1 VTLRIA
7 DEILRSWQAQ
17 VDQGSET
24 GIFMRLAAT
33 APVAEALD
41 ALEAAVRAS
50 VVERQTVDAPFRG
63 EWTWVA
69 SGDDVIVTALECEVL
84 PEVLP
89 ELAAVLESRGIDG
102 SLEVHDDT
110 GATFQWP
117 WPLRLV
123 EARLRVRG
131 ERELVG
137 GRTYH
142 WNADEQ
148 ALTHVVDV
156 AVLWCVRARGPSP
169 WLRVGVNPL
178 IEVPPD
184 GLAARVREEMGR
196 AGIVEIRRAGRGVVF
211 DALWGRVSL
220 MDIDARWQRVVPA
233 IADVLREAAGSL
245 AYAFVKGGA
254 DPSHVVAGESLEYD
268 WPPRSG
274 VDEHGVQPA
283 WAFEDERAP
292 DAFAVQLLGP
302 GYAGRVPASRLYR
315 AETVTDATLLEHV
328 DPGSWFDAPIV
339 PPDTHWSRIGEVTS
353 PPVLAEARA
362 ALAPI
367 LFDGSHVPAT
377 DRGALPRD
385 A

>member
-1 VTLRIA
+1 MTLRIA
-7 DEILRSWQAQ
+7 DGIMCSWRAQ
-17 VDQGSET
+17 VEQGSET
-24 GIFMRLAAT
+24 AISMRLAAT
-33 APVAEALD
+33 APVAETLD
-41 ALEAAVRAS
+41 ALEEAVRRS

-89 ELAAVLESRGIDG
+89 ELAALVDSRGVEGRLD
-102 SLEVHDDT
+102 LYDDS
-110 GATFQWP
+110 AANFQWP

-131 ERELVG
+131 AREHIG
-137 GRTYH
+137 GQTYH
-142 WNADEQ
+142 WNANEE
-148 ALTHVVDV
+148 ALEHVVDV
-156 AVLWCVRARGPSP
+156 AVRWCVDARGPSP

-220 MDIDARWQRVVPA
+220 MDIDARWRCVVA
-233 IADVLREAAGSL
+233 AMARVLREGAGSL

-283 WAFEDERAP
+283 WSFEDERAP

-315 AETVTDATLLEHV
+315 AQTVADATLLEHV
-328 DPGSWFDAPIV
+328 DLASWFDAPIV
-339 PPDTHWSRIGEVTS
+339 PPETHWTRIGEVM
-353 PPVLAEARA
+353 PPRVLAEARA
-362 ALAPI
+362 ALAPV
-367 LFDGSHVPAT
+367 LFDGS
-377 DRGALPRD
+377 RSRD
-385 A
+385 